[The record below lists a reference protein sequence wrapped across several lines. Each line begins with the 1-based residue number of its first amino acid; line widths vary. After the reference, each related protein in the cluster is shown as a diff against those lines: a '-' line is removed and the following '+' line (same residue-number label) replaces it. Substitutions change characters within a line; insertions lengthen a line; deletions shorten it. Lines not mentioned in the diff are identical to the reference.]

1 MDFHGLLD
9 TLRNPPEEG
18 LPEDIYDNLQGA
30 YDTVTENFD
39 NATAKI
45 DSLTKENEGLNSTIS
60 GLNDTVSGLK
70 SKAYDLMTQVG
81 VAGNDK
87 QEDPEPEGGRGIDDF
102 FKQESE

>member
-30 YDTVTENFD
+30 YDSMSENFD

-45 DSLTKENEGLNSTIS
+45 DSLIKENDGLNSTIG

-81 VAGNDK
+81 VTSDDK
-87 QEDPEPEGGRGIDDF
+87 QDDSEPEGGRGIDDF

>member
-30 YDTVTENFD
+30 YDTVSENFD

-45 DSLTKENEGLNSTIS
+45 DSLVKENDGLNSTIS

-81 VAGNDK
+81 VTGDDK
-87 QEDPEPEGGRGIDDF
+87 DEGSEPEGGRGIDDF

>member
-18 LPEDIYDNLQGA
+18 VPGDIYDNLQGA
-30 YDTVTENFD
+30 YDTVSENFD

-45 DSLTKENEGLNSTIS
+45 DNLVKENDGLNSTID

-70 SKAYDLMTQVG
+70 SRAYDLMMQVG
-81 VAGNDK
+81 VTGDDK
-87 QEDPEPEGGRGIDDF
+87 QEDSESDNGRGIDDF

>member
-30 YDTVTENFD
+30 YDTVSENFD
-39 NATAKI
+39 NASAKI
-45 DSLTKENEGLNSTIS
+45 DSLVKENDGLNSTIS

-81 VAGNDK
+81 VTGDDK
-87 QEDPEPEGGRGIDDF
+87 QETSEPEVGRGIDDF

>member
-30 YDTVTENFD
+30 YDTVSENFD

-45 DSLTKENEGLNSTIS
+45 DSLIKENDGLNSTIG

-70 SKAYDLMTQVG
+70 SKAYDLMTQIG
-81 VAGNDK
+81 VTDDDK
-87 QEDPEPEGGRGIDDF
+87 QDDSESEGGRGIDDF

>member
-30 YDTVTENFD
+30 YDTVSENFD

-45 DSLTKENEGLNSTIS
+45 DSLVNENEGLNSTIS

-70 SKAYDLMTQVG
+70 SKAYDLMTQIG
-81 VAGNDK
+81 VTGDDK
-87 QEDPEPEGGRGIDDF
+87 QEDSEPEVGRGIDDF

>member
-9 TLRNPPEEG
+9 TLRNPPEEW

-30 YDTVTENFD
+30 YDTVSENFD

-45 DSLTKENEGLNSTIS
+45 DSLVKENDGLNSTIS

-81 VAGNDK
+81 VTKDDK
-87 QEDPEPEGGRGIDDF
+87 QEAAPQETGGGIDDF
-102 FKQESE
+102 FNQESE

>member
-30 YDTVTENFD
+30 YDTVSENFD

-45 DSLTKENEGLNSTIS
+45 DNLVKENDGLNSTIS

-81 VAGNDK
+81 VTGDDK
-87 QEDPEPEGGRGIDDF
+87 QNNSEPEAGRGIDDF

>member
-18 LPEDIYDNLQGA
+18 LPEDIYDKLQGA
-30 YDTVTENFD
+30 YDTVSENFD

-45 DSLTKENEGLNSTIS
+45 DSLVKENDGLNSTIS

-81 VAGNDK
+81 VADDDK
-87 QEDPEPEGGRGIDDF
+87 QEDPGLEGGRGIADF
-102 FKQESE
+102 FNQESE

>member
-30 YDTVTENFD
+30 YDAVSENFD

-45 DSLTKENEGLNSTIS
+45 DSLVKENDGLNSTIS

-70 SKAYDLMTQVG
+70 SKAYDLMTRVG
-81 VAGNDK
+81 VADDDK
-87 QEDPEPEGGRGIDDF
+87 QEDSEPEGGRGIADF
-102 FKQESE
+102 FNQESE

>member
-30 YDTVTENFD
+30 YDTVSENFD

-45 DSLTKENEGLNSTIS
+45 DSLVKENDGLNSTIS
-60 GLNDTVSGLK
+60 GLNNTVSGLK

-81 VAGNDK
+81 VTGDDK
-87 QEDPEPEGGRGIDDF
+87 QDDSESEDGRGIDDF
-102 FKQESE
+102 FKEESE

>member
-1 MDFHGLLD
+1 MDFHSLLD
-9 TLRNPPEEG
+9 TLMNPPVEG

-30 YDTVTENFD
+30 YDTMSENFD

-45 DSLTKENEGLNSTIS
+45 DSLVKENDGLNSTIS

-81 VAGNDK
+81 VTNDDK
-87 QEDPEPEGGRGIDDF
+87 QEGSEPEVGRGIDDF

>member
-30 YDTVTENFD
+30 YDTVSENFD

-45 DSLTKENEGLNSTIS
+45 DSLVKENDGLNSTIT
-60 GLNDTVSGLK
+60 GLNDTVSNLK

-81 VAGNDK
+81 VTDNDNQK
-87 QEDPEPEGGRGIDDF
+87 DSEPENGRGIDDF

>member
-18 LPEDIYDNLQGA
+18 LPEDIYDNLQDA
-30 YDTVTENFD
+30 YDSVSDNFD
-39 NATAKI
+39 NASAKI
-45 DSLTKENEGLNSTIS
+45 DSLVKENDGLNSTIS

-81 VAGNDK
+81 VTGDSK
-87 QEDPEPEGGRGIDDF
+87 QDDPEPEPGRGIDDF

>member
-30 YDTVTENFD
+30 YDTVSENFD

-45 DSLTKENEGLNSTIS
+45 DSLVKENDGLNSTIS

-81 VAGNDK
+81 VSDNDK
-87 QEDPEPEGGRGIDDF
+87 QEDSEPEAGRGIDDF